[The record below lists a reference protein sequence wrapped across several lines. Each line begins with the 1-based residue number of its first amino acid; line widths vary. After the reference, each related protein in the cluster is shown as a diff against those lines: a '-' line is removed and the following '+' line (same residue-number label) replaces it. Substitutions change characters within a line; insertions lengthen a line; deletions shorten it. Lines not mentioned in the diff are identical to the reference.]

1 MIRNKT
7 RMATLQLLLN
17 FSEVLG
23 KAIREE
29 KEMQGIPIGNEEV
42 KRSLFADDM
51 KLYILIENP
60 QDATR
65 KPLED
70 TQIDGQ
76 YHVKRCSTLIIIIE
90 M

>member
-1 MIRNKT
+1 
-7 RMATLQLLLN
+7 MATLQLLLN

-42 KRSLFADDM
+42 KPSLFADDM
-51 KLYILIENP
+51 RLYILIENP

-65 KPLED
+65 KPVED
-70 TQIDGQ
+70 MQIDGQ
-76 YHVKRCSTLIIIIE
+76 YHVKRCLTLLIIIE

>member
-1 MIRNKT
+1 
-7 RMATLQLLLN
+7 MATLQLLLN

-42 KRSLFADDM
+42 KPSLFADDM
-51 KLYILIENP
+51 RLYILIENP

-70 TQIDGQ
+70 MQIDGQ
-76 YHVKRCSTLIIIIE
+76 YHVKRCLTLLIIIE

>member
-42 KRSLFADDM
+42 KWSLFADDM
-51 KLYILIENP
+51 RLYILIENP

-65 KPLED
+65 KPVED
-70 TQIDGQ
+70 IQMANI
-76 YHVKRCSTLIIIIE
+76 

>member
-1 MIRNKT
+1 
-7 RMATLQLLLN
+7 MATLQLLLN

-42 KRSLFADDM
+42 KPSLFADDM
-51 KLYILIENP
+51 RLYILIENS
-60 QDATR
+60 QDTPENHQKTCRQMAN
-65 KPLED
+65 
-70 TQIDGQ
+70 I
-76 YHVKRCSTLIIIIE
+76 